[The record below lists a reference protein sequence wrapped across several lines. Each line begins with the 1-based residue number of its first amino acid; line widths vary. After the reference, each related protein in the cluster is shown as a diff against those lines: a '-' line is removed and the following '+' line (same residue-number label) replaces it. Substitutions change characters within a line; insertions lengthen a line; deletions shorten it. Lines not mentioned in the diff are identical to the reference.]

1 MRGHCPRFDQGATVR
16 FGAIE
21 ISKRG
26 FSGRLPGQ
34 PRLQLAWAAVRSYRI
49 EKGMLVIETSE
60 PNVVHLSTSKIP
72 NLAVL
77 LHVFEQLTPKRTIRM
92 TIVSRQ
98 AGALLDSP
106 VGVKYSASTRFQVP
120 LGSRRGVEII
130 HVVANHGRYN
140 G

>member
-26 FSGRLPGQ
+26 FSARLPGQ
-34 PRLQLAWAAVRSYRI
+34 PRLHLAWSAVRAYRI

-60 PNVVHLSTSKIP
+60 LNVVHLSTGKIP

-77 LHVFEQLTPKRTIRM
+77 LHVFEQLTPKGES
-92 TIVSRQ
+92 V
-98 AGALLDSP
+98 
-106 VGVKYSASTRFQVP
+106 
-120 LGSRRGVEII
+120 
-130 HVVANHGRYN
+130 
-140 G
+140 